1 MKARRIIRLLG
12 WAVTR
17 EAELDELEME
27 CRMLT
32 NSVRSTAE
40 AHEQL
45 RDEYRK
51 CMELMREQRRD
62 KEEAQRQA
70 EMERLRANK
79 AEMELAQCQDKRTM
93 MQADLENT
101 ERILQQRRHRLN
113 SSNGRLGGYKKSWN
127 HKEKKQ
133 QKKEEK
139 K

>member
-17 EAELDELEME
+17 EVELDALEME

-79 AEMELAQCQDKRTM
+79 AEMELAQCQDKLTM
-93 MQADLENT
+93 MQADQENT
-101 ERILQQRRHRLN
+101 ERILQQMRHRVN

-133 QKKEEK
+133 QKQEQKQ
-139 K
+139 

>member
-17 EAELDELEME
+17 EAELDALEME

-45 RDEYRK
+45 CDEYRK
-51 CMELMREQRRD
+51 CMELMRDRM
-62 KEEAQRQA
+62 RQA
-70 EMERLRANK
+70 ETERLRANK
-79 AEMELAQCQDKRTM
+79 AEMERDQLADR
-93 MQADLENT
+93 LERAEAQVDDT
-101 ERILQQRRHRLN
+101 ERILQEMRHRLN

-133 QKKEEK
+133 QKKEETK
-139 K
+139 

>member
-17 EAELDELEME
+17 EAELDALEME

-51 CMELMREQRRD
+51 CMELMREQMRH
-62 KEEAQRQA
+62 KEEAQRKC

-79 AEMELAQCQDKRTM
+79 AEMELAQCQDKLTM

-101 ERILQQRRHRLN
+101 ECILQQMRHRVN

-133 QKKEEK
+133 QKKEETK
-139 K
+139 

>member
-1 MKARRIIRLLG
+1 MKAKRIIRLLG

-17 EAELDELEME
+17 EVELDALEME

-51 CMELMREQRRD
+51 CMELMREQMRH
-62 KEEAQRQA
+62 KEEAQRQC

-79 AEMELAQCQDKRTM
+79 AEMERDQMADRLERAEAQVD
-93 MQADLENT
+93 DT
-101 ERILQQRRHRLN
+101 ERILQQMRHRLN

-127 HKEKKQ
+127 HKENKRQKQ
-133 QKKEEK
+133 ETTK
-139 K
+139 

>member
-17 EAELDELEME
+17 EAELDALEIE

-79 AEMELAQCQDKRTM
+79 AEMERDQMADRLERAEAQVD
-93 MQADLENT
+93 DT
-101 ERILQQRRHRLN
+101 EKILQQMRHRLN
-113 SSNGRLGGYKKSWN
+113 SSNDRLGGYKKSWN

-133 QKKEEK
+133 QKKEETK
-139 K
+139 

>member
-17 EAELDELEME
+17 EAELDALEME

-62 KEEAQRQA
+62 KEEAQRQC

-79 AEMELAQCQDKRTM
+79 AEMELAQCQDKLTM

-101 ERILQQRRHRLN
+101 ERILQQMRHRLN

-127 HKEKKQ
+127 NKEKKQ
-133 QKKEEK
+133 QKQEQKQ
-139 K
+139 

>member
-17 EAELDELEME
+17 ETELDALEME

-79 AEMELAQCQDKRTM
+79 AEMELAQCQDKLVL

-101 ERILQQRRHRLN
+101 ERILQQMRHRVN

-127 HKEKKQ
+127 HKENKRQKQ
-133 QKKEEK
+133 ETTK
-139 K
+139 

>member
-17 EAELDELEME
+17 EVELDALEME

-40 AHEQL
+40 EHGQL

-51 CMELMREQRRD
+51 CMELMREQMRH

-79 AEMELAQCQDKRTM
+79 AEMELAQCQDKLTM

-101 ERILQQRRHRLN
+101 ERILQQMRHRVN

-127 HKEKKQ
+127 HKVKKQ
-133 QKKEEK
+133 QKKEETK
-139 K
+139 

>member
-1 MKARRIIRLLG
+1 MNYKPLFRAFGIVLVAESQMKAMR
-12 WAVTR
+12 
-17 EAELDELEME
+17 ME
-27 CRMLT
+27 NEMLT

-51 CMELMREQRRD
+51 CMELMREQMRD

-79 AEMELAQCQDKRTM
+79 AEMERDQLADR
-93 MQADLENT
+93 LERAEAQVDDT
-101 ERILQQRRHRLN
+101 ERILQQMRHRLD

-133 QKKEEK
+133 QKKEETK
-139 K
+139 

>member
-17 EAELDELEME
+17 EVELDALEME

-51 CMELMREQRRD
+51 CMELMREQMRH

-79 AEMELAQCQDKRTM
+79 AEMERDQMADRLERAEAQVD
-93 MQADLENT
+93 DT
-101 ERILQQRRHRLN
+101 ERILQEMRHRLN

-127 HKEKKQ
+127 NKNKQ
-133 QKKEEK
+133 QKKEETK
-139 K
+139 

>member
-17 EAELDELEME
+17 EAELDALEME

-40 AHEQL
+40 AHGQL

-51 CMELMREQRRD
+51 CMELMREQMRH

-79 AEMELAQCQDKRTM
+79 AEMELAQCQDKLSM

-101 ERILQQRRHRLN
+101 ERILQQMRHRVN

-133 QKKEEK
+133 QKKEETK
-139 K
+139 

>member
-17 EAELDELEME
+17 EAELDALVME

-40 AHEQL
+40 AHEKL

-51 CMELMREQRRD
+51 CMELMREQMRH

-79 AEMELAQCQDKRTM
+79 AEMELAQCQDKLTM

-101 ERILQQRRHRLN
+101 ERILQQMRHRLN

-133 QKKEEK
+133 QKKEETK
-139 K
+139 

>member
-17 EAELDELEME
+17 EAELDALEME

-40 AHEQL
+40 AHGQL

-79 AEMELAQCQDKRTM
+79 TEMELAQCQDKLTM

-101 ERILQQRRHRLN
+101 ERILQQMHHRVN

-133 QKKEEK
+133 QKQEQKQ
-139 K
+139 

>member
-1 MKARRIIRLLG
+1 MKARRIIRLQG

-17 EAELDELEME
+17 EAELDALEME

-40 AHEQL
+40 EHGQL

-79 AEMELAQCQDKRTM
+79 AEMELAQCQDKLTM

-101 ERILQQRRHRLN
+101 ERILQQMRHRVN

-133 QKKEEK
+133 QKQEQKQ
-139 K
+139 

>member
-17 EAELDELEME
+17 EAELDALEME

-32 NSVRSTAE
+32 SSC
-40 AHEQL
+40 EQL

-79 AEMELAQCQDKRTM
+79 AEMERDQLADR
-93 MQADLENT
+93 LERAEAQVDDT
-101 ERILQQRRHRLN
+101 ERILQQMRHRLD

-127 HKEKKQ
+127 PKEKKQ
-133 QKKEEK
+133 QKKEETK
-139 K
+139 

>member
-1 MKARRIIRLLG
+1 MKAKRIIRLLG

-17 EAELDELEME
+17 EVELDALEME

-51 CMELMREQRRD
+51 CMELMREQMRH
-62 KEEAQRQA
+62 KEEAQRQH

-79 AEMELAQCQDKRTM
+79 AEMERDQLADR
-93 MQADLENT
+93 LERAEAQVDDT
-101 ERILQQRRHRLN
+101 ERILQQMRHRLN

-127 HKEKKQ
+127 HKKKQ
-133 QKKEEK
+133 QQQETTK
-139 K
+139 

>member
-17 EAELDELEME
+17 EVELDALEME

-51 CMELMREQRRD
+51 CMELMREQMRH

-79 AEMELAQCQDKRTM
+79 AEMERDQLADR
-93 MQADLENT
+93 LERAEAQVDDT
-101 ERILQQRRHRLN
+101 ERILQQMCHRLN

-133 QKKEEK
+133 QKKEETK
-139 K
+139 

>member
-17 EAELDELEME
+17 EVELDALEME

-51 CMELMREQRRD
+51 CMELMREQMRH

-79 AEMELAQCQDKRTM
+79 AEMERDQLADR
-93 MQADLENT
+93 LERAEAQVDDT
-101 ERILQQRRHRLN
+101 EKILQQMRHRLN

-127 HKEKKQ
+127 NKNKQ
-133 QKKEEK
+133 QKKEQK
-139 K
+139 Q

>member
-17 EAELDELEME
+17 EAELDALEME

-40 AHEQL
+40 AHGQL

-51 CMELMREQRRD
+51 CMELMREQMRH

-79 AEMELAQCQDKRTM
+79 AEMERDQLADR
-93 MQADLENT
+93 LERAEAQVDDT
-101 ERILQQRRHRLN
+101 ERILQEMRHRLN

-133 QKKEEK
+133 QKKEETK
-139 K
+139 